1 MTGVSPEVQ
10 SFGGEPCSAVG
21 GGNVGRIF
29 FHMVRPRRGGGAYS
43 VGGRRQRA
51 KKGKFG
57 VNIVRK

>member
-29 FHMVRPRRGGGAYS
+29 FHMVRPRRGGGRILL
-43 VGGRRQRA
+43 VGGGRGQKRGSLA
-51 KKGKFG
+51 
-57 VNIVRK
+57 